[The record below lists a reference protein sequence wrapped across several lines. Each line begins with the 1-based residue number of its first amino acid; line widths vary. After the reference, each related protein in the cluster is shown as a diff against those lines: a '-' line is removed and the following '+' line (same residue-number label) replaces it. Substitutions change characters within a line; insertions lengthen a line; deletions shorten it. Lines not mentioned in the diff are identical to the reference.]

1 MPYHANTS
9 TDVNRERRSKADAV
23 DDDAASQ
30 EGFVPSESSAPIR
43 QAPPSLAY
51 YLSIERHQAELAARR
66 CYGWSRLPRWAKGC
80 AVAAVVFLLIWYGG
94 VFLSNGHSFSE
105 PMVAGAMESGVGL
118 CESLPKR
125 EAERLNAA
133 VETMRLAGDGPSL
146 ASLLVADDVCFDV
159 DDLPDDTLA
168 YFSRAHRGRVV
179 VSFIVF
185 DRDTLLFV
193 TPDELAAIAVHEATH
208 ARRRISG
215 SDCYETDSCELMPNG
230 VALNEEVAAHLAEA
244 RWWEA
249 LHGKSGTWT
258 GASYTGTVFSEQLN
272 ELLRYEQQGYWVFK
286 TYVSLLLSDPSERA
300 PLDKPPF
307 LEGDD

>member
-1 MPYHANTS
+1 M
-9 TDVNRERRSKADAV
+9 

-30 EGFVPSESSAPIR
+30 DGLIQRQTSAPVR
-43 QAPPSLAY
+43 RAPPSLAY
-51 YLSIERHQAELAARR
+51 YLSIERHQAELPARR
-66 CYGWSRLPRWAKGC
+66 RYGWSRLPQWAKGC
-80 AVAAVVFLLIWYGG
+80 AIAAVVVLLVWYGG

-105 PMVAGAMESGVGL
+105 PTVAGAMESGVSL

-125 EAERLNAA
+125 EADRLNAG
-133 VETMRLAGDGPSL
+133 VEAMRSAGDGQSL
-146 ASLLVADDVCFDV
+146 ASLLVANDVCIDV

-168 YFSRAHRGRVV
+168 YFGRARRGWVV

-249 LHGKSGTWT
+249 LHGKNGTWT

-272 ELLRYEQQGYWVFK
+272 ELLRYEQQGYGVFK
-286 TYVSLLLSDPSERA
+286 TYVSLLLSDPAEGD
-300 PLDKPPF
+300 PLDDPPF
-307 LEGDD
+307 LDGDD